1 MQKEIVNLLK
11 KENKISDETISE
23 IKNIDL
29 SDFSNIV
36 MEIGKAGTDYIKESE
51 ISKDLN
57 TEFVGK
63 NIYVYKE
70 VSSTNTLAKFLSM
83 NDAEDGT
90 VIISEKQ
97 TKAKGRSGK
106 SWESPLGGVW
116 LSIIIK
122 PIVDYTK
129 LPLITLATGVAVAKT
144 LEIIGVENP
153 EIKWPNDIMKKNKK
167 VCGILTEAVA
177 KFNTIE
183 NVIIG
188 VGIDANL
195 DISQFPIEL
204 QSGTTTLKDEL
215 GREGSENLL
224 IKIFVEEF
232 EKIIMQFK
240 DERYEDILK
249 EWRKRSY
256 SIGKIVEVRQ
266 PFSTSYDAY
275 VLGIAKEGALV
286 VEKIDGTLEK
296 VISGECI
303 IKK

>member
-11 KENKISDETISE
+11 KENKLSNDTISE
-23 IKNIDL
+23 IKDIDL

-36 MEIGKAGTDYIKESE
+36 KELGKEDTEYIKASE
-51 ISKDLN
+51 IAKDLN
-57 TEFVGK
+57 TEYIGK
-63 NIYVYKE
+63 NLYIYKE

-83 NDAEDGT
+83 NGVENGT
-90 VIISEKQ
+90 VVISEKQ

-116 LSIIIK
+116 LSIILN
-122 PIVDYTK
+122 PNVDHSK
-129 LPLITLATGVAVAKT
+129 IPLITLATGVAVAKT
-144 LEIIGVENP
+144 LENIGVENP
-153 EIKWPNDIMKKNKK
+153 EIKWPNDIMINGKK

-183 NVIIG
+183 SVIIG

-195 DISQFPIEL
+195 DVEQFPEDL
-204 QSGTTTLKDEL
+204 QEGTTTLKEVL
-215 GREGSENLL
+215 GREGNENFL
-224 IKIFVEEF
+224 IKTFLEEF
-232 EKIIMQFK
+232 EKISEQFIH
-240 DERYEDILK
+240 EGYEDILK

-256 SIGKIVEVRQ
+256 SIGKIVEVRE
-266 PFSTSYDAY
+266 PFNTYYDAY
-275 VLGIAKEGALV
+275 VIGIGKEGALV

-303 IKK
+303 IKN